1 VINQST
7 GASTDPVRR
16 KQAILIAEAYME
28 EIQQAQFTVC
38 DPADANAA
46 IATDANAAA
55 PVGCAASSTTE
66 KLGPEAGNTRPYDN
80 VNDYVPVGYTLGT
93 PVRAFAVAD
102 ASGKLVDRDVSGA
115 ALGVNAVGS
124 ALGSVDGRHHDDLD
138 PEPGQW
144 PGRHHHL
151 HGAEYDRFADHHYGQ
166 LRSRRVRHAGWLSHP
181 LPARRA
187 MSLPSAAR
195 QHGFTLIET
204 IVVMMI
210 TAILAG
216 IMVLFIRRPVQN
228 YVDNAARADM
238 ADVADRLAP
247 HDARIARRAAEQ
259 RPLGGHWQYLLHRIH
274 PDQKRR
280 AIWLLTMVLIR
291 RCITHWTLARPRRVP
306 TSMSLAPCRPRLT
319 RSRLATRS

>member
-1 VINQST
+1 MCNKRRQTGLTIIELVIFIVIVGIAAAGILRVINQST

-124 ALGSVDGRHHDDLD
+124 ALGKVAMDGITT
-138 PEPGQW
+138 
-144 PGRHHHL
+144 
-151 HGAEYDRFADHHYGQ
+151 
-166 LRSRRVRHAGWLSHP
+166 
-181 LPARRA
+181 
-187 MSLPSAAR
+187 
-195 QHGFTLIET
+195 TLT
-204 IVVMMI
+204 LNLVN
-210 TAILAG
+210 G
-216 IMVLFIRRPVQN
+216 
-228 YVDNAARADM
+228 
-238 ADVADRLAP
+238 
-247 HDARIARRAAEQ
+247 
-259 RPLGGHWQYLLHRIH
+259 LGG
-274 PDQKRR
+274 
-280 AIWLLTMVLIR
+280 T
-291 RCITHWTLARPRRVP
+291 ITSTAQNMIALQITITVNYGPGESVTLDGYR
-306 TSMSLAPCRPRLT
+306 T
-319 RSRLATRS
+319 RYQPGAL